1 MRSSLLKIIWI
12 QILQN
17 MMNKFKIIV
26 IILILAMLPVGCL
39 VGPKYQKPE
48 AQNTDN
54 YQNGAASADSSATV
68 VNVKWFDLFNDEVLK
83 GLINKGLENNYDMK
97 IAMARIDRTRA
108 ELGYT
113 KADLLPAIGY
123 SATVNSNEKTFLP
136 SNASAS
142 LSWELDFWGK
152 VRHENRAVQDE
163 LLASEEG
170 RKVILSNLVSDIAVA
185 YFQLRDFDNRLV
197 IAQKTLETRQKA
209 YEIIN
214 QRFLAGYVSEVD
226 KVQIEQQVAIAEAT
240 IPAIK
245 RQITNLENTISI
257 LIGQAPSP
265 IERGKTS
272 MELQVA
278 NTIPVSIPSILLKNR
293 PDVNQAEMNYMAAN
307 ERIGVA
313 QAMRFPSFNIA
324 AIAGFANSQVSS
336 LFDGSSYL
344 QNASA
349 SVVGPLF
356 NFGKNRRRVEIYRQI
371 AEESRLSYQ
380 KTCIVAVAE
389 VEQALQNVR
398 TYKDEWTAR
407 NRQVVAARKNL
418 ELSEARYYNGYVS
431 YLEVLEVQR
440 SLFDAELSLSELT
453 QNQLSSMIELYRA
466 LGGGWN

>member
-1 MRSSLLKIIWI
+1 M
-12 QILQN
+12 
-17 MMNKFKIIV
+17 V
-26 IILILAMLPVGCL
+26 VLAVLPTGCL

-48 AQNTDN
+48 EQHAGNF
-54 YQNGAASADSSATV
+54 QNGVANADTLASV

-97 IAMARIDRTRA
+97 IAQARIDRTRA

-123 SATVNSNEKTFLP
+123 SGTVNSNEKSFLP
-136 SNASAS
+136 SNAAAT

-170 RKVILSNLVSDIAVA
+170 RKVVLCNLVSDIAIA
-185 YFQLRDFDNRLV
+185 YFELRDYDNQLL
-197 IAQKTLETRQKA
+197 ISKQTLETRQKA
-209 YEIIN
+209 FDLIN
-214 QRFLAGYVSEVD
+214 SRFKAGYVSEVD
-226 KVQIEQQVAIAEAT
+226 KVQIEQQVAIAEAS
-240 IPAIK
+240 IPAIQ
-245 RQITNLENTISI
+245 RLITDRENRIAI
-257 LIGQAPSP
+257 LTGMAPGP
-265 IERGKTS
+265 IERGKTIL
-272 MELQVA
+272 ELQVA
-278 NTIPVSIPSILLKNR
+278 NNIPVSIPSILLKNR
-293 PDVNQAEMNYMAAN
+293 PDVQQAEKYYMASN

-324 AIAGFANSQVSS
+324 ALVGFANSDVSA
-336 LFDGSSYL
+336 LFNSSSYL

-349 SVVGPLF
+349 SVAGPIF
-356 NFGKNRRRVEIYRQI
+356 NFGKNKRRVEIYRQI
-371 AEESRLSYQ
+371 AEESKLAYQ

-389 VEQALQNVR
+389 AEQALQNVR
-398 TYKDEWTAR
+398 TYKEEWTAR
-407 NRQVVAARKNL
+407 NKQVIAARKNL

-440 SLFDAELSLSELT
+440 SLFDAELSLSDLT
-453 QNQLSSMIELYRA
+453 QSQLSSMMQLYRA

>member
-1 MRSSLLKIIWI
+1 
-12 QILQN
+12 
-17 MMNKFKIIV
+17 MMNKLKIVVV
-26 IILILAMLPVGCL
+26 ILTLAILPVGCL
-39 VGPKYQKPE
+39 VVPKYEKP
-48 AQNTDN
+48 ADQN
-54 YQNGAASADSSATV
+54 AASFHNGSANVDTLASV

-83 GLINKGLENNYDMK
+83 RLIYKGLENNYDMK
-97 IAMARIDRTRA
+97 IAMARIERSRA

-113 KADLLPAIGY
+113 KTDLLPAIGY
-123 SATVNSNEKTFLP
+123 SGTVNSNEKTFMP
-136 SNASAS
+136 SNVAAT

-152 VRHENRAVQDE
+152 IRHENRAVQDE

-185 YFQLRDFDNRLV
+185 YFQLRDFDNQLIV
-197 IAQKTLETRQKA
+197 TQKTLETRQKA
-209 YEIIN
+209 FDIIN

-226 KVQIEQQVAIAEAT
+226 KVQVEQQVAIAEAV
-240 IPAIK
+240 IPSIK
-245 RQITNLENTISI
+245 RQITDRENTISI
-257 LIGQAPSP
+257 LLGEAPGA
-265 IERGKTS
+265 IERGKTNY
-272 MELQVA
+272 ELQVA

-293 PDVNQAEMNYMAAN
+293 PDVKQAEMYYMASN

-324 AIAGFANSQVSS
+324 ALAGFANNDVSA
-336 LFDGSSYL
+336 LFNGSSYL

-356 NFGKNRRRVEIYRQI
+356 NFGKNKRRVDIYRQI

-398 TYKDEWTAR
+398 TYKEEWTAR
-407 NRQVVAARKNL
+407 NKQVMAARKNL
-418 ELSEARYYNGYVS
+418 ELSDARYYNGYVS

-453 QNQLSSMIELYRA
+453 QNQLSSMIQLYRA

>member
-1 MRSSLLKIIWI
+1 
-12 QILQN
+12 
-17 MMNKFKIIV
+17 MMNKLKIVVV
-26 IILILAMLPVGCL
+26 ILTLAILPVGCL
-39 VGPKYQKPE
+39 VGPKYEKPAE
-48 AQNTDN
+48 QNAASF
-54 YQNGAASADSSATV
+54 QNGPSNVDTLASV

-83 GLINKGLENNYDMK
+83 RLIYKGLESNYDMK
-97 IAMARIDRTRA
+97 IAMARIERTRA

-113 KADLLPAIGY
+113 KADLLPVIGY
-123 SATVNSNEKTFLP
+123 SGTVNSNEKTFLP
-136 SNASAS
+136 SNASAT

-185 YFQLRDFDNRLV
+185 YFQLRDFDNQL
-197 IAQKTLETRQKA
+197 IITQKTLETRQKA
-209 YEIIN
+209 FDIIN

-226 KVQIEQQVAIAEAT
+226 KVQVEQQVAIAEAT

-245 RQITNLENTISI
+245 RQITNQENTISI
-257 LIGQAPSP
+257 LTGQAPGP
-265 IERGKTS
+265 IERGKTN

-278 NTIPVSIPSILLKNR
+278 NTIPVSIPSILLRNR
-293 PDVNQAEMNYMAAN
+293 PDVKQAEMFYMASN

-324 AIAGFANSQVSS
+324 ALAGFANNDVSA
-336 LFDGSSYL
+336 LFNSSSYL

-349 SVVGPLF
+349 TVVGPLF
-356 NFGKNRRRVEIYRQI
+356 NFGKNKRRVDIYRQI

-398 TYKDEWTAR
+398 TYKEEWTAR
-407 NRQVVAARKNL
+407 NRQVIAARKNL
-418 ELSEARYYNGYVS
+418 ELSDARYYNGYVS
-431 YLEVLEVQR
+431 YLEVLDVQR
-440 SLFDAELSLSELT
+440 SLFDAELSLSQLT
-453 QNQLSSMIELYRA
+453 QNQLSSMIQLYRA